1 MESFASVARLHF
13 RHAVLI
19 ALMTVGLAACGD
31 DDASGSAV
39 SSDAVSAADS
49 SGGTKTVKAPPTI
62 SGTPVT
68 SITAGAKYSFVPTAN
83 AAPGSTLQFSVQ
95 NKPAW
100 AAFDAT
106 RGGLSGSPTSAQ
118 VGTVAGIVIAVSD
131 GTTTA
136 SLPAFAITVAPPSA
150 TPPVTPPVSP
160 PPIGAPGTAA
170 PTISGKAVTAI
181 NVGSA
186 YTFKP
191 TATGPTGTTLKFSV
205 QNKPVWATFSA
216 TTGALT
222 GTPTAANA
230 GTYANIIVSV
240 SDGTANA
247 ALAPFTVTVTQASN
261 GVATLDWTPPTENT
275 DDTTLT
281 NLAGYNIYYGT
292 SATSL
297 TESVKVTN
305 PGLTA
310 YTLTNLSPGTW
321 YFAVTSYSST
331 GVESA
336 RTGTVSTTL

>member
-1 MESFASVARLHF
+1 MESFASVARMHF

-19 ALMTVGLAACGD
+19 ALMTVGLGACGD
-31 DDASGSAV
+31 DAGPGSAV
-39 SSDAVSAADS
+39 TSDAVTAADS

-100 AAFDAT
+100 AVFDAT

-118 VGTVAGIVIAVSD
+118 VGTVSGIVIAVSD

-136 SLPAFAITVAPPSA
+136 SLPAFAITVAAPSA
-150 TPPVTPPVSP
+150 TSPVTPPVSP
-160 PPIGAPGTAA
+160 P
-170 PTISGKAVTAI
+170 
-181 NVGSA
+181 
-186 YTFKP
+186 
-191 TATGPTGTTLKFSV
+191 
-205 QNKPVWATFSA
+205 
-216 TTGALT
+216 
-222 GTPTAANA
+222 
-230 GTYANIIVSV
+230 
-240 SDGTANA
+240 
-247 ALAPFTVTVTQASN
+247 VTQASN
-261 GVATLDWTPPTENT
+261 STATLDWTPPTENT
-275 DDTTLT
+275 DDTALT

-292 SATSL
+292 SATIL

-336 RTGTVSTTL
+336 RTGTVSITL